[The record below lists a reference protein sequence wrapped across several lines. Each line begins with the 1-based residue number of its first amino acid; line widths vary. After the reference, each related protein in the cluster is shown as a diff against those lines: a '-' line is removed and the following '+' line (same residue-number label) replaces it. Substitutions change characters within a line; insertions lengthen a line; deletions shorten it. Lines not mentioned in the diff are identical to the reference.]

1 MKPLD
6 GAVVVHGGGPS
17 PVLNASLA
25 GIVEACRASRSIR
38 RLYGARFGAPG
49 LLERNWIELHSVA
62 PDLLSR
68 IRRAPGSV
76 LGSSRKAFGPDETTL
91 VFARFREEGIRA
103 IFLTGGNGTMK
114 TALLLHELA
123 QAQGLDLSV
132 IGIPKTVDNDIAIT
146 EHCPGFGSAAR
157 FYALAVRDIGADN
170 RALPSPVTIIEIIGR
185 NAGWV
190 TGATA
195 LARSHPDDAP
205 HLIYVPERPPE
216 LERICA
222 DILDVYRLHGRA
234 VITVCEGLRDPS
246 GNPFGA
252 DLDRAGNRQHELAS
266 NLGHSLARLVSTR
279 TGLRVRSEKPGLL
292 GRSCSF
298 AVSEVDAVESY
309 RCGQAS
315 IAAAESGASGLMIA
329 LRRVSNDPFQSETFT
344 TPLRDVAGV
353 ERLLPA
359 SWINSSGNGVT
370 ADFLRYAAP
379 LAGPIEA
386 LPAL

>member
-1 MKPLD
+1 MKPHD
-6 GAVVVHGGGPS
+6 AAVVVHGGGPS

-25 GIVEACRASRSIR
+25 GIIEACRISRSIR

-49 LLERNWIELHSVA
+49 LLERNWIDLNSVQ

-76 LGSSRKAFGPDETTL
+76 LGSSRTAFGPDEATL
-91 VFARFREEGIRA
+91 ALARFRKEGIRA

-123 QAQGLDLSV
+123 QVHHLDVSV
-132 IGIPKTVDNDIAIT
+132 IGIPKTVDNDLAVT

-170 RALPSPVTIIEIIGR
+170 RALPSPVTIVEIIGR

-195 LARSHPDDAP
+195 LARSHADDAP
-205 HLIYVPERPPE
+205 HIIYVPEHPPE

-222 DILDVYRLHGRA
+222 DVAEVHRLHGRA
-234 VITVCEGLRDPS
+234 VIAVCEGLRDPS

-266 NLGHSLARLVSTR
+266 NLGHSLARLVSVR

-298 AVSEVDAVESY
+298 AVSEVDALESY
-309 RCGQAS
+309 RCGHAS
-315 IAAAESGASGLMIA
+315 VAAAESGASGVMIA

-344 TPLRDVAGV
+344 TPLRHVAGF

-359 SWINSSGNGVT
+359 SWINSAGNGVT
-370 ADFLRYAAP
+370 SELLRYAAP

-386 LPAL
+386 LPVL